1 MMETILKRIEDYLRA
16 ACEIGD
22 DPDFD
27 ADVHLFDEGYLDSLG
42 AMDLVMFVEKEFGI
56 EISQKDIVM
65 YPMNTVREI
74 AEVVDAKLAAK

>member
-1 MMETILKRIEDYLRA
+1 MMEDTLSRIEAYVRET
-16 ACEIGD
+16 CEIGD

-42 AMDLVMFVEKEFGI
+42 AMDLVLFVEKEFGI

-74 AEVVDAKLAAK
+74 AAVVDTKRTGK